1 MLFVTSLLLLYFSS
15 QLSIR
20 RAEEGQVTSVTCPFY
35 IKTFRVDKMKK
46 MLIPILLILFATT
59 TFAVVDRVIDPEIPI
74 DDDFVEFETDFDT
87 LLLSTLQVALISSGV
102 IVSAIVI
109 LLVIVYAAGGLK
121 LFNSLF

>member
-1 MLFVTSLLLLYFSS
+1 
-15 QLSIR
+15 
-20 RAEEGQVTSVTCPFY
+20 
-35 IKTFRVDKMKK
+35 MKK